1 MGGAATDGIKV
12 VTPGPL
18 CRQIRGH
25 ASHTRGGRFLHH
37 VERGGARLPSAAGSP
52 PNAEPQTRSS
62 LPCLSP
68 RRPHSLSWAPPRLP
82 PPGSHRPFFLGVLRL
97 PVTLARQFT
106 AGSVSCG
113 AGPERRPSCRL
124 AVPQGPRHPLAGGDL
139 SPQHPAHSTPWDIEG
154 ECPKTSGPVFPALLS
169 SMWEAGPPC
178 LPSMKLSFCKS
189 KRFDPP

>member
-37 VERGGARLPSAAGSP
+37 VEPQRSKASIRRGFPTKYGNRRQEAVCPAFPPGARVACPGL
-52 PNAEPQTRSS
+52 R
-62 LPCLSP
+62 
-68 RRPHSLSWAPPRLP
+68 H
-82 PPGSHRPFFLGVLRL
+82 GSHRPFFLGVLRL

-113 AGPERRPSCRL
+113 AGPERRPSCLL
-124 AVPQGPRHPLAGGDL
+124 ACPSGPPSPVSRWRPISPAPSPFDPLGHRGGMPPGPQGPSSQHCCRPCGKLDRLA
-139 SPQHPAHSTPWDIEG
+139 
-154 ECPKTSGPVFPALLS
+154 FLL
-169 SMWEAGPPC
+169 
-178 LPSMKLSFCKS
+178 
-189 KRFDPP
+189 